1 MAVDRTALIAA
12 LEPHGTV
19 VFCDDHQGL
28 YYLIVVEN
36 WDSDIP
42 TFDVIADPF
51 VLPDYPDQGIITLV
65 DGVIKTQYNPA
76 II

>member
-1 MAVDRTALIAA
+1 MVDTPALIQA

-19 VFCDDHQGL
+19 VFCDDQQGL
-28 YYLIVVEN
+28 YYLIVMEN

-42 TFDVIADPF
+42 TFDSIADQF
-51 VLPDYPDQGIITLV
+51 VLPYYPNQEIISLV

>member
-1 MAVDRTALIAA
+1 MVDTPALIQA

-28 YYLIVVEN
+28 YYLIVMEN
-36 WDSDIP
+36 WDSDIA
-42 TFDVIADPF
+42 TFDSIADPF
-51 VLPDYPDQGIITLV
+51 VLPYYPNQEIISLV

>member
-1 MAVDRTALIAA
+1 MVDRQALMDA
-12 LEPHGTV
+12 LEQHGTV
-19 VFCDDHQGL
+19 VFCDDYQGL
-28 YYLIVVEN
+28 YYLIVMDN

-42 TFDVIADPF
+42 TFDSIADPF

-76 II
+76 TI

>member
-1 MAVDRTALIAA
+1 MVDTPALIQA

-28 YYLIVVEN
+28 YYLIVMEN

-42 TFDVIADPF
+42 TFDSIADPF
-51 VLPDYPDQGIITLV
+51 VLPSYPNQEIISFV